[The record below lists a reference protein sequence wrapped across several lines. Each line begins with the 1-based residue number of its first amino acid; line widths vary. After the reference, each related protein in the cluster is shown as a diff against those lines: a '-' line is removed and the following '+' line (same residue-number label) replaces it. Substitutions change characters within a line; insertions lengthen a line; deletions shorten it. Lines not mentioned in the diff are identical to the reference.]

1 MNKKNK
7 QGVKKEGTYP
17 GFESLFRTTVTVFLW
32 VWGLAG
38 VIADAQQATDTQQ
51 REDSKS
57 VHSSLRKHRE
67 KRAQRCDS
75 EHCSAGS
82 LMATPSAFSVCLTSL
97 LSLRKTCTLDYI
109 SIQCC

>member
-57 VHSSLRKHRE
+57 VHSSLRKTRE
-67 KRAQRCDS
+67 KRAQKCDG
-75 EHCSAGS
+75 HTICI
-82 LMATPSAFSVCLTSL
+82 FSL
-97 LSLRKTCTLDYI
+97 LGI
-109 SIQCC
+109 SFVP